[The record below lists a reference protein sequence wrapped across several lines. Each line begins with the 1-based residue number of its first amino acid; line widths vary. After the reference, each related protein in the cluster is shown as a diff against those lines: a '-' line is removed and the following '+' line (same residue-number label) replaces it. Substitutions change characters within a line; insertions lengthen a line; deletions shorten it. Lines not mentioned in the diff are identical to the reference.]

1 MERLLRRQDFLAAAR
16 GQSRAAQGAVVQV
29 RSRED
34 DNAPRVG
41 FTVTRKLGGAVQ
53 RNRIRRRLKE
63 AVRIGATGC
72 FRTGHDYVIV
82 GRSGTAGRPF
92 AKLIDDIISAVDY
105 LHGPGAKEGP
115 AAGGRGGR
123 RPKQDSL

>member
-16 GQSRAAQGAVVQV
+16 GRSRAVQGAVVQV

-34 DNAPRVG
+34 DKPPRVG

-63 AVRIGATGC
+63 AVRIGAMGC
-72 FRTGHDYVIV
+72 FRRGHDYVIV
-82 GRSGTAGRPF
+82 GRSATAERPF

-105 LHGPGAKEGP
+105 LHGPAQKRAMP
-115 AAGGRGGR
+115 
-123 RPKQDSL
+123 

>member
-16 GQSRAAQGAVVQV
+16 G
-29 RSRED
+29 RS
-34 DNAPRVG
+34 RVG
-41 FTVTRKLGGAVQ
+41 FTVTRKLGEAVQ

-72 FRTGHDYVIV
+72 FRSGHDYVIV
-82 GRSGTAGRPF
+82 GRSATAGRPF

-105 LHGPGAKEGP
+105 LHGPGAKEGH
-115 AAGGRGGR
+115 AAGGRGG
-123 RPKQDSL
+123 